1 MNYRMKTK
9 KDVQNK
15 MLSNLV
21 YVLMNSLTIL
31 LLEDCVKDNCSD
43 FLIFAEK
50 YKQGSLLLMRLQ
62 QLGFQLF

>member
-15 MLSNLV
+15 MLSNLI

-50 YKQGSLLLMRLQ
+50 YKQGSLLLMRL
-62 QLGFQLF
+62 L